1 MQFEENCLDVNWIK
15 LARGAGDRNILL
27 IGIDTGIDTGLVIGY
42 SLSGEL
48 VEGLAAELTS

>member
-15 LARGAGDRNILL
+15 LVRGAGDRNILL
-27 IGIDTGIDTGLVIGY
+27 IGIDTGLVIGY
-42 SLSGEL
+42 SLSDEL